1 MENRSNRYS
10 ASNKKMSRKI
20 SAWWRRFCKK
30 VSRYFTPERKKNILV
45 VTLNLLAM
53 LAVAFLV
60 PYFTLKWI
68 DDYTMHGDTREVPEV
83 CGKTLAEAEKI
94 LAERGLGYV
103 VVERKF
109 VEGRKKNEVLEQ
121 RPRGPIKNGDGSMNV
136 KRVKEGRRIALVVNT
151 GERPKKNIPSVIE
164 GCSYRQAEYRLKG
177 DGFIVEKVDTIP
189 GELDWVYG
197 LKCQGQ
203 DLTNGMAIPS
213 GSKLTIVIGGG
224 EKKEES
230 DTLVIDHSYYTDDF

>member
-1 MENRSNRYS
+1 MENNSNRYS
-10 ASNKKMSRKI
+10 ASNKKTTRKI
-20 SAWWRRFCKK
+20 SAWWRRFRRK
-30 VSRYFTPERKKNILV
+30 VSRFFTPQRKKNILV

-94 LAERGLGYV
+94 LAEKGLGYV

-121 RPRGPIKNGDGSMNV
+121 RPREAKH
-136 KRVKEGRRIALVVNT
+136 VKEGRRIALVVNT
-151 GERPKKNIPSVIE
+151 GERPKVDIPDVID
-164 GCSYRQAEYRLKG
+164 GCSSGQAIDRLKNA
-177 DGFIVEKVDTIP
+177 GFIVEKVDTIP
-189 GELDWVYG
+189 GDLDWVYG
-197 LKCQGQ
+197 LKYQGR
-203 DLTNGMAIPS
+203 DLTNEMAVPS
-213 GSKLTIVIGGG
+213 DSRLTIVIGGG
-224 EKKEES
+224 EKKEKS
-230 DTLVIDHSYYTDDF
+230 DTLVVDDSYFNDNV